1 MTTTA
6 AAVVM
11 DHTALALLGRGHP
24 FLSGLVAAPAH
35 RTGNRQV
42 YVPALCLA
50 AAIAERPAI
59 GEHVLA
65 LPAVEVVS
73 LGAALSLAV
82 GLLVG
87 EQVPWQHS
95 HAVAVS
101 RPNPEWPTGRPVIT
115 AAPDQY
121 DGLFVDVIAVN

>member
-1 MTTTA
+1 MRSA
-6 AAVVM
+6 AGVVM
-11 DHTALALLGRGHP
+11 DHTALSLLGRGHP

-35 RTGNRQV
+35 RTDTRHV

-65 LPAVEVVS
+65 LPAVEVVG
-73 LGAALSLAV
+73 LGVAHSLAV
-82 GLLVG
+82 GVLVG

-95 HAVAVS
+95 HAVAVC
-101 RPNPEWPTGRPVIT
+101 RPDPEWPTGRPVIT
-115 AAPDQY
+115 ATPDQY